1 MVDNEKCLKSQ
12 IRQQK
17 KLIKRL
23 KNTIKIYAP
32 YMNFPD
38 ERRD

>member
-1 MVDNEKCLKSQ
+1 MLDKEKRLMSQ

-38 ERRD
+38 E